1 MRPTI
6 QRAAILPQTPLHY
19 ERLFSSELVDI
30 TRVCCRPNEPG
41 CGAPEAAND
50 HHVVVPHRGVF
61 VMHVG
66 KRRYVAHPAAVLF
79 FTAGREYRVSHP
91 VGNGDDCSSL
101 RFAPEVL
108 HEALDSA
115 YRGSVHDS
123 APFDAIGTAVA
134 PPAAQLLAAR
144 RLPALTETGAS
155 TLEIEETAL
164 SLLRDALRAGRKAG
178 LGPRRARRV
187 ETEMRTRR
195 WAEEVELHL
204 AANPGRR
211 WTLAELG
218 REVGCS
224 PYHLA
229 RGFRAVSGKSI
240 HRSLMAIRV
249 AIAAERVLGG
259 EADLSGLAQELGFA
273 SHAHLSTTFRAA
285 HGIPP
290 SAIRPL
296 AHSHKSKATA
306 VRMWRS

>member
-6 QRAAILPQTPLHY
+6 QQATILPQSPLHY

-61 VMHVG
+61 VKHVG

-91 VGNGDDCSSL
+91 FGNGDDCSSL
-101 RFAPEVL
+101 RFAPQVL
-108 HEALDSA
+108 QEALDSA
-115 YRGSVHDS
+115 YGGGVHES

-134 PPAAQLLAAR
+134 PPAAELLAAR
-144 RLPALTETGAS
+144 RLPMLTKSGAS

-164 SLLRDALRAGRKAG
+164 SLLRDALRAGRKSA
-178 LGPRRARRV
+178 LGAHRARRV
-187 ETEMRTRR
+187 DTEMRTRR

-211 WTLAELG
+211 WTLAALG

-224 PYHLA
+224 SYHLA
-229 RGFRAVSGKSI
+229 RRFRAVSGKSI
-240 HRSLMAIRV
+240 HRSLMAIRL
-249 AIAAERVLGG
+249 AIAAERALDG
-259 EADLSGLAQELGFA
+259 EDDLSALAQELGFA
-273 SHAHLSTTFRAA
+273 SHAHLTTAFRAA
-285 HGIPP
+285 YGLPP
-290 SAIRPL
+290 SALRRASVRALPQRPQ
-296 AHSHKSKATA
+296 
-306 VRMWRS
+306 RIG

>member
-1 MRPTI
+1 MRPAASKHAI
-6 QRAAILPQTPLHY
+6 QPQAQLHY

-61 VMHVG
+61 VKHVG
-66 KRRYVAHPAAVLF
+66 KRRYIAHPAAVLF

-101 RFAPEVL
+101 RFASEVL
-108 HEALDSA
+108 QEALDSA
-115 YRGSVHDS
+115 YGGGVNES
-123 APFDAIGTAVA
+123 APFDPIGTAVA
-134 PPAAQLLAAR
+134 PPAAELLAAR
-144 RLPALTETGAS
+144 RLPTLTESGAS

-164 SLLRDALRAGRKAG
+164 ALLRDALRAGRETGSSSRWA
-178 LGPRRARRV
+178 RRAD
-187 ETEMRTRR
+187 TEMRTRR

-211 WTLAELG
+211 WTLAALG

-229 RGFRAVSGKSI
+229 RRFRAVCGKSI
-240 HRSLMAIRV
+240 HRSLMTIRL
-249 AIAAERVLGG
+249 AIAAERALDG
-259 EADLSGLAQELGFA
+259 EDDLSGLAQELGFA
-273 SHAHLSTTFRAA
+273 SHAHLTTAFRAV
-285 HGIPP
+285 HGLPP
-290 SAIRPL
+290 SALRR
-296 AHSHKSKATA
+296 AS
-306 VRMWRS
+306 VRALPRRTRSIG